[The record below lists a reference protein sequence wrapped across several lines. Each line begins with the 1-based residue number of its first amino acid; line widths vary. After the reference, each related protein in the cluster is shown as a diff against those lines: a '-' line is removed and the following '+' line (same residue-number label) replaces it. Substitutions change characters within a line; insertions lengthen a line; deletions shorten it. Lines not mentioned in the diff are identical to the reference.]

1 MNKPLI
7 DGNKQIQSFL
17 GLLNPRPV
25 AANTARLLSQLNDP
39 TGSSTIPMSMQMKLP
54 ELFNPALSS
63 DKYQQ
68 LYNGNLS
75 AFGNDHSAA
84 DFALVGYLAR
94 RGLNPNEVDQVVRS
108 SRLYRPKW
116 DEKRGAST
124 YGALTIDSAFKT
136 LLQGRINATPPAN
149 TASLMPPTIKLQPP
163 TSYKPVFIPNG
174 MPSRRFIGPSI
185 SKGVRL
191 FPANALSTLVALGA
205 MGKTSLLISIAA
217 HVAAGK
223 DWNGTPLEQQKVAM
237 FFCEEDQS
245 EINRKF
251 SALTETWSA
260 KDRNAAIDNLLLIP
274 LLGIDARL
282 TVIDKGHYRGSGF
295 TEEIIKLLMQHKLKD
310 GLVILDHMQGFTAG
324 DLNISETATAIS
336 REANKI
342 VQSTG
347 AAVVLAAHISKANIK
362 ATEVEQGF
370 AVGSLA
376 FENAARQM
384 SGLIPMTE
392 EIAKRF
398 GLEETRKEYVWLSLA
413 KNSYGENNE
422 GLWLR
427 KVYSPLYHTIK
438 LEPIILIAPIPA
450 AKLSEN
456 QKLERRIIDYVNN
469 HPFTTRARLDVISG
483 LDGILKSSKA
493 RVRDCIKGLIDTGQ
507 LEIRRVTDLERLENR
522 IPKQVNDVLVT
533 ISLKPVTMQADQTIT
548 EIPSADIR
556 PLKYL
561 PYS

>member
-7 DGNKQIQSFL
+7 NGNQQIQSFL
-17 GLLNPRPV
+17 GLLNSKSM
-25 AANTARLLSQLNDP
+25 AANTVRLLSQLNGP
-39 TGSSTIPMSMQMKLP
+39 TGGSAIPMSMQMRLP
-54 ELFNPALSS
+54 ELFNPAFSAN
-63 DKYQQ
+63 KYQQ
-68 LYNGNLS
+68 IYNGNLS
-75 AFGNDHSAA
+75 AFGNDHSDA
-84 DFALVGYLAR
+84 DFALIGYLAR
-94 RGLNPNEVDQVVRS
+94 KGLNPSEADQVLRAS
-108 SRLYRPKW
+108 QLYRPKW
-116 DEKRGAST
+116 DERRGIST
-124 YGALTIDSAFKT
+124 YGGLTIDSAFKT
-136 LLQGRINATPPAN
+136 LSPEKINPTLQATGPVATPPI
-149 TASLMPPTIKLQPP
+149 IKLHPP
-163 TSYKPVFIPNG
+163 ISYKPVFIPNG
-174 MPSRRFIGPSI
+174 MASRHFIGPSI
-185 SKGVRL
+185 SKCVRL

-223 DWNGTPLEQQKVAM
+223 DWNGAPLEQQRVAM
-237 FFCEEDQS
+237 FFCEEDQG

-251 SALTETWSA
+251 SALTETWSVN
-260 KDRNAAIDNLLLIP
+260 DRNAAVDNLLLIP

-282 TVIDKGHYRGSGF
+282 TTIDKGHYRGSGF
-295 TEEIIKLLMQHKLKD
+295 TDEIIKLLMQYKLKD

-376 FENAARQM
+376 FENATRQL

-392 EIAKRF
+392 EIAKKF

-438 LEPIILIAPIPA
+438 LEPIILTAPIPA

-456 QKLERRIIDYVNN
+456 QKLERRIIDYANN
-469 HPFTTRARLDVISG
+469 HPFTTRARLDAISG
-483 LDGILKSSKA
+483 LDGPLKASKA
-493 RVRDCIKGLIDTGQ
+493 RVRDCVKGLIDSGQ
-507 LEIRRVTDLERLENR
+507 IQSRKVTERERLENR
-522 IPKQVNDVLVT
+522 IPKQVNDVLIP
-533 ISLKPVTMQADQTIT
+533 ISLKPVTMQADQKIT
-548 EIPSADIR
+548 GIPSADIK
-556 PLKYL
+556 PMEYM
-561 PYS
+561 P

>member
-1 MNKPLI
+1 M
-7 DGNKQIQSFL
+7 
-17 GLLNPRPV
+17 
-25 AANTARLLSQLNDP
+25 AANTVRLLSQLNGP
-39 TGSSTIPMSMQMKLP
+39 TGGSAIPMSMQMRLP
-54 ELFNPALSS
+54 ELFNPAFSAN
-63 DKYQQ
+63 KYQQ
-68 LYNGNLS
+68 IYNGNLS
-75 AFGNDHSAA
+75 AFGNDHSDA
-84 DFALVGYLAR
+84 DFALIGYLAR
-94 RGLNPNEVDQVVRS
+94 KGLNPSEADQVLRAS
-108 SRLYRPKW
+108 QLYRPKW
-116 DEKRGAST
+116 DERRGIST
-124 YGALTIDSAFKT
+124 YGGLTIDSAFKT
-136 LLQGRINATPPAN
+136 LSPEKINPTLQATGPVATPPI
-149 TASLMPPTIKLQPP
+149 IKLHPP
-163 TSYKPVFIPNG
+163 ISYKPVFIPNG
-174 MPSRRFIGPSI
+174 MASRHFIGPSI
-185 SKGVRL
+185 SKCVRL

-223 DWNGTPLEQQKVAM
+223 DWNGAPLEQQRVAM
-237 FFCEEDQS
+237 FFCEEDQG

-251 SALTETWSA
+251 SALTETWSVN
-260 KDRNAAIDNLLLIP
+260 DRNAAVDNLLLIP

-282 TVIDKGHYRGSGF
+282 TTIDKGHYRGSGF
-295 TEEIIKLLMQHKLKD
+295 TDEIIKLLMQYKLKD

-376 FENAARQM
+376 FENATRQL

-392 EIAKRF
+392 EIAKKF

-438 LEPIILIAPIPA
+438 LEPIILTAPIPA

-456 QKLERRIIDYVNN
+456 QKLERRIIDYANN
-469 HPFTTRARLDVISG
+469 HPFTTRARLDAISG
-483 LDGILKSSKA
+483 LDGPLKASKA
-493 RVRDCIKGLIDTGQ
+493 RVRDCVKGLIDSGQ
-507 LEIRRVTDLERLENR
+507 IQSRKVTERERLENR
-522 IPKQVNDVLVT
+522 IPKQVNDVLIP
-533 ISLKPVTMQADQTIT
+533 ISLKPVTMQADQKIT
-548 EIPSADIR
+548 GIPSADIK
-556 PLKYL
+556 PMEYM
-561 PYS
+561 P

>member
-1 MNKPLI
+1 MNNPLI
-7 DGNKQIQSFL
+7 NGNKQIQSFL

-25 AANTARLLSQLNDP
+25 ASNTARLLSQLNSP
-39 TGSSTIPMSMQMKLP
+39 TGSSAIPMPMQMKLP
-54 ELFNPALSS
+54 ELFNPAMSG

-68 LYNGNLS
+68 IYNGNLS

-84 DFALVGYLAR
+84 DFALAGYLAR
-94 RGLNPNEVDQVVRS
+94 RGLNPSEVDQVVRS
-108 SRLYRPKW
+108 SGLYRPKW
-116 DEKRGAST
+116 DERRGAST
-124 YGALTIDSAFKT
+124 YGGLTIDSAFKT
-136 LLQGRINATPPAN
+136 LSQGKINATPPVN
-149 TASLMPPTIKLQPP
+149 TVSLTPPTLKLQPP
-163 TSYKPVFIPNG
+163 SSYKPVFIPNG
-174 MPSRRFIGPSI
+174 MPSRRFVGPSI

-217 HVAAGK
+217 HIAAGK
-223 DWNGTPLEQQKVAM
+223 DWNGAPLERQKVAM
-237 FFCEEDQS
+237 FFCEEDQG

-260 KDRNAAIDNLLLIP
+260 NDRNAAIDNLLLIP

-282 TVIDKGHYRGSGF
+282 TIIDKGHYRGSGF
-295 TEEIIKLLMQHKLKD
+295 TEEIIKLLIQHKLKD

-342 VQSTG
+342 VQLTG
-347 AAVVLAAHISKANIK
+347 AAVVLAAHIIKANIK

-376 FENAARQM
+376 FENATRQL

-392 EIAKRF
+392 EIAKKF

-438 LEPIILIAPIPA
+438 LEPIILTAPIPA

-469 HPFTTRARLDVISG
+469 HPFTTRARLDAISG
-483 LDGILKSSKA
+483 LDGPLKASKA
-493 RVRDCIKGLIDTGQ
+493 RVRDCVKGLIDSGQ
-507 LEIRRVTDLERLENR
+507 IQSRKVTERERLENR
-522 IPKQVNDVLVT
+522 IPKQVNDVLIP
-533 ISLKPVTMQADQTIT
+533 ISLKPVTMQADQKVTG
-548 EIPSADIR
+548 IPSADIK
-556 PLKYL
+556 PMEYM
-561 PYS
+561 P

>member
-7 DGNKQIQSFL
+7 NGNKQIQSFL
-17 GLLNPRPV
+17 GLLNPRPL
-25 AANTARLLSQLNDP
+25 AANTARLLSQLDGP
-39 TGSSTIPMSMQMKLP
+39 TRSSAIPMSMQMKLP
-54 ELFNPALSS
+54 ELFNPELSG

-68 LYNGNLS
+68 IYNGNLS

-108 SRLYRPKW
+108 SQLYRPKW

-124 YGALTIDSAFKT
+124 YGALTIDSAFRT
-136 LLQGRINATPPAN
+136 LSQGAINATTLAN
-149 TASLMPPTIKLQPP
+149 ATSLTPLTIKLQPP
-163 TSYKPVFIPNG
+163 SSYKPIFIPNG

-205 MGKTSLLISIAA
+205 MGKTSLLVSIAA

-223 DWNGTPLEQQKVAM
+223 DWNGAPLERQKVSM
-237 FFCEEDQS
+237 FFCEEDQG
-245 EINRKF
+245 EITRKF

-260 KDRNAAIDNLLLIP
+260 NDRNAAIDNLLLIP

-282 TVIDKGHYRGSGF
+282 TTIDKGHYRESGF
-295 TEEIIKLLMQHKLKD
+295 TVEIIKLLIQHKLKD

-376 FENAARQM
+376 FENATRQL
-384 SGLIPMTE
+384 SGLIPMSE
-392 EIAKRF
+392 EQARKL
-398 GLEETRKEYVWLSLA
+398 GVEGTRKEYVWLSLA

-438 LEPIILIAPIPA
+438 LEPVILTAPIPA

-456 QKLERRIIDYVNN
+456 QKLERRILDYVNN
-469 HPFTTRARLDVISG
+469 HPFTTRARLDAISG
-483 LDGILKSSKA
+483 LDGALKASKA
-493 RVRDCIKGLIDTGQ
+493 RVRDCVKGLIDSAQ
-507 LEIRRVTDLERLENR
+507 IESRKVTEQERLENR
-522 IPKQVNDVLVT
+522 IPKQVNDVLVS
-533 ISLKPVTMQADQTIT
+533 ISLKPVDMQADQKIAG
-548 EIPSADIR
+548 I
-556 PLKYL
+556 
-561 PYS
+561 

>member
-1 MNKPLI
+1 MNNSLVN
-7 DGNKQIQSFL
+7 GNQQIQSFL
-17 GLLNPRPV
+17 GLINSNRI
-25 AANTARLLSQLNDP
+25 AANTARLLSQLNGS
-39 TGSSTIPMSMQMKLP
+39 TGSSTIPISLQMRLP
-54 ELFNPALSS
+54 ELFNPALSTS
-63 DKYQQ
+63 KYQQ
-68 LYNGNLS
+68 IYNGNLS
-75 AFGNDHSAA
+75 AFGNDHSVA
-84 DFALVGYLAR
+84 DFALAGYLAR
-94 RGLNPNEVDQVVRS
+94 KGLSPSEVDQVFRS
-108 SRLYRPKW
+108 SQLYRPKW
-116 DEKRGAST
+116 DEKRGNST
-124 YGALTIDSAFKT
+124 YGKITIDSIFKT
-136 LLQGRINATPPAN
+136 PSQMGVNTTPQATGLVLTSPI
-149 TASLMPPTIKLQPP
+149 LKLQPQS
-163 TSYKPVFIPNG
+163 SYKPVFIPNG

-205 MGKTSLLISIAA
+205 MGKTSLLISVAA

-223 DWNGTPLEQQKVAM
+223 DWNGAPLEQQKVAM

-251 SALTETWSA
+251 SALTETWSSN
-260 KDRNAAIDNLLLIP
+260 DRNAAIDNLLLIP

-282 TVIDKGHYRGSGF
+282 TIIDKGHYRGSGF
-295 TEEIIKLLMQHKLKD
+295 TEEIINLLTQQKLKD

-376 FENAARQM
+376 FENATRQL
-384 SGLIPMTE
+384 SGLIPMSE
-392 EIAKRF
+392 EQGKKL
-398 GLEETRKEYVWLSLA
+398 GVEGTRKEYVWLSLA

-438 LEPIILIAPIPA
+438 LEPTILTTPIPA

-456 QKLERRIIDYVNN
+456 QKLERRIIDYTNN
-469 HPFTTRARLDVISG
+469 HPFTTRARLDAVSG
-483 LDGILKSSKA
+483 LDGPLKASKA
-493 RVRDCIKGLIDTGQ
+493 RVRDCVKGLIDTGKI
-507 LEIRRVTDLERLENR
+507 EARKVTERERLENR
-522 IPKQVNDVLVT
+522 IPKQVNDVL
-533 ISLKPVTMQADQTIT
+533 IPIPLKPVDMQADHRIA
-548 EIPSADIR
+548 EIKSADIG
-556 PLKYL
+556 
-561 PYS
+561 SM